1 MLRTAKQKYFDS
13 FTSANN
19 KQFWK
24 TVKLVNKQEG
34 SIPALSQENV
44 NAVTDEEKS
53 NMLNT
58 YFSKCWNYSEHPL
71 TDPLER
77 DYVEGDATSPD
88 HLLCTTHE
96 IEQLLK
102 GLDVLKANGPDGISA
117 HMLRATSESIA
128 PSLTSLFNLS
138 ITKSHFPKLWK
149 SARVVPIP
157 KSTSKH
163 SSPGYRSISL
173 LLILSKLLEK
183 HFHLLITDHLSEHH
197 PLLDAQWRF
206 QKGKST
212 LTALLSATHD
222 CVKHLDQNKET
233 CCIFFD
239 FQKAFDTVPHRRL
252 MEKLKQHN
260 LHPSILTWLCSYLAM
275 RQQSV
280 VVNVTSSHS
289 IPVISGVPLGSVL
302 GPLLFLIYIDS
313 ISTLQLSEGSNL
325 SLYADDML
333 LYKTI
338 SLAADYVKLQQDINQ
353 IYGWSATNSMTF
365 NSSKNLMQMHVGLTK
380 MKCKLST
387 YEPQ

>member
-1 MLRTAKQKYFDS
+1 MMLRTAKQKYFDS

-77 DYVEGDATSPD
+77 DYVEGDATCPD
-88 HLLCTTHE
+88 HLLCTRHE

-102 GLDVLKANGPDGISA
+102 GLDVLKANGSDGISA

-149 SARVVPIP
+149 SARVVLIP

-173 LLILSKLLEK
+173 LSILSKLLEK

-197 PLLDAQWRF
+197 PLLCRVRTTIRVDADH
-206 QKGKST
+206 G
-212 LTALLSATHD
+212 LSGS
-222 CVKHLDQNKET
+222 KRIET
-233 CCIFFD
+233 D
-239 FQKAFDTVPHRRL
+239 
-252 MEKLKQHN
+252 
-260 LHPSILTWLCSYLAM
+260 
-275 RQQSV
+275 
-280 VVNVTSSHS
+280 
-289 IPVISGVPLGSVL
+289 
-302 GPLLFLIYIDS
+302 
-313 ISTLQLSEGSNL
+313 
-325 SLYADDML
+325 
-333 LYKTI
+333 
-338 SLAADYVKLQQDINQ
+338 
-353 IYGWSATNSMTF
+353 
-365 NSSKNLMQMHVGLTK
+365 
-380 MKCKLST
+380 
-387 YEPQ
+387 